1 MVTQCA
7 TSFVLF
13 GTGDIL
19 AQQAFEKKGS
29 NHDVRAPSPSP
40 LLTRPSGI
48 RPSLIL
54 VLHAPSAVRPN
65 RARSVLRWYVH
76 PPLLIAAHSRAR

>member
-29 NHDVRAPSPSP
+29 NHDVRVP
-40 LLTRPSGI
+40 LPV
-48 RPSLIL
+48 PSL
-54 VLHAPSAVRPN
+54 N
-65 RARSVLRWYVH
+65 ARQRN
-76 PPLLIAAHSRAR
+76 

>member
-29 NHDVRAPSPSP
+29 DLGRA
-40 LLTRPSGI
+40 I
-48 RPSLIL
+48 RDLSYRK
-54 VLHAPSAVRPN
+54 A
-65 RARSVLRWYVH
+65 
-76 PPLLIAAHSRAR
+76 

>member
-29 NHDVRAPSPSP
+29 NHDVSAPLPVL

-54 VLHAPSAVRPN
+54 VLPACSLRSSPEP
-65 RARSVLRWYVH
+65 RA
-76 PPLLIAAHSRAR
+76 